1 MSVLRRIV
9 GKHLSGKKV
18 LLLFV
23 LTNLVY
29 AVMIF
34 ITIPKVMVFSGDLKI
49 LDMMPTG
56 YDLDYVNALFNAL
69 GEKGRETY
77 LYQQIP
83 VDMIYPFLFG
93 ISNSLILAFFLN
105 KMGKLDSV
113 FFYVTLLPLL
123 AGIADYMENFGIV
136 VMLTSFP
143 DVSAEVAGLP
153 LLAGIA
159 DYMENFGIVVM
170 LISFPDVSVEVAD
183 LTNVFSITKSVTTT
197 IFFIVL
203 IIILVSLGL
212 KTLGKFRNSGR
223 SK

>member
-1 MSVLRRIV
+1 MNNLRSIISR
-9 GKHLSGKKV
+9 HLSGKKV

-34 ITIPKVMVFSGDLKI
+34 ITIPKVMAFSGELKL

-56 YDLDYVNALFNAL
+56 YDLDYINALFSAL

-113 FFYVTLLPLL
+113 FFYFTLLPLI
-123 AGIADYMENFGIV
+123 AGMADYMENIGIV

-143 DVSAEVAGLP
+143 DVPAEVAGL
-153 LLAGIA
+153 
-159 DYMENFGIVVM
+159 
-170 LISFPDVSVEVAD
+170 
-183 LTNVFSITKSVTTT
+183 TNIFSITKSVTTT

-203 IIILVSLGL
+203 IIVLVSLGL
-212 KTLGKFRNSGR
+212 KTLGKFRKSGR

>member
-143 DVSAEVAGLP
+143 DVSAEVA
-153 LLAGIA
+153 
-159 DYMENFGIVVM
+159 
-170 LISFPDVSVEVAD
+170 D

>member
-136 VMLTSFP
+136 VML
-143 DVSAEVAGLP
+143 
-153 LLAGIA
+153 
-159 DYMENFGIVVM
+159 
-170 LISFPDVSVEVAD
+170 ISFPDVSVEVAD

>member
-1 MSVLRRIV
+1 MIQNNDLRKIV

-34 ITIPKVMVFSGDLKI
+34 ITIPKVMVFSGELKL
-49 LDMMPTG
+49 LDMMPLG
-56 YDLDYVNALFNAL
+56 YDLDYVNSLFNAL
-69 GEKGRETY
+69 GEEGRETY
-77 LYQQIP
+77 LHQQLP

-105 KMGKLDSV
+105 KIGKLDSV

-143 DVSAEVAGLP
+143 DVSPV
-153 LLAGIA
+153 IA
-159 DYMENFGIVVM
+159 
-170 LISFPDVSVEVAD
+170 S

-203 IIILVSLGL
+203 IMILVSLGF
-212 KTLGKFRNSGR
+212 KTVGRFRSSGR

>member
-1 MSVLRRIV
+1 MNNLRSIISR
-9 GKHLSGKKV
+9 HLSGKKV

-34 ITIPKVMVFSGDLKI
+34 ITIPKVMAFSGELKL

-56 YDLDYVNALFNAL
+56 YDLDYINALFSAL
-69 GEKGRETY
+69 GEKGHEIY

-93 ISNSLILAFFLN
+93 ISNSLIMAFFLN

-113 FFYVTLLPLL
+113 FFYFTLLPLI
-123 AGIADYMENFGIV
+123 AGMADYLENIGIV
-136 VMLTSFP
+136 LMLTSFP
-143 DVSAEVAGLP
+143 DVSPGVA
-153 LLAGIA
+153 
-159 DYMENFGIVVM
+159 
-170 LISFPDVSVEVAD
+170 S
-183 LTNVFSITKSVTTT
+183 LTNVFSITKSITTT

-203 IIILVSLGL
+203 IIVLVSLGL
-212 KTLGKFRNSGR
+212 KTLGKFRKSGR

>member
-1 MSVLRRIV
+1 MNNLRSILSS
-9 GKHLSGKKV
+9 HLSGKKV

-34 ITIPKVMVFSGDLKI
+34 ITIPKVMAFSGELKL

-56 YDLDYVNALFNAL
+56 YDLDYINALFSAL

-93 ISNSLILAFFLN
+93 ISNSLIMAFFLN

-113 FFYVTLLPLL
+113 FFYLTLLPLI
-123 AGIADYMENFGIV
+123 AGMADYLENIGIV
-136 VMLTSFP
+136 LMLTSFP
-143 DVSAEVAGLP
+143 DVSPGVA
-153 LLAGIA
+153 
-159 DYMENFGIVVM
+159 
-170 LISFPDVSVEVAD
+170 S
-183 LTNVFSITKSVTTT
+183 LTNVFSITKSITTT

-203 IIILVSLGL
+203 IIVLVSLGL
-212 KTLGKFRNSGR
+212 KTLGKFRKSGR

>member
-143 DVSAEVAGLP
+143 DVSAEVAG
-153 LLAGIA
+153 
-159 DYMENFGIVVM
+159 F
-170 LISFPDVSVEVAD
+170 
-183 LTNVFSITKSVTTT
+183 TNVFSITKSVTTT

-203 IIILVSLGL
+203 IIILVSLGF

>member
-1 MSVLRRIV
+1 
-9 GKHLSGKKV
+9 LSGKKV

-136 VMLTSFP
+136 VML
-143 DVSAEVAGLP
+143 
-153 LLAGIA
+153 
-159 DYMENFGIVVM
+159 
-170 LISFPDVSVEVAD
+170 ISFPDVSVEVAD

>member
-1 MSVLRRIV
+1 M
-9 GKHLSGKKV
+9 
-18 LLLFV
+18 LLFV

-34 ITIPKVMVFSGDLKI
+34 ITIPKVMDFSGELKL

-56 YDLDYVNALFNAL
+56 YDLDYINALFSAL

-113 FFYVTLLPLL
+113 FFYFSLLPLI
-123 AGIADYMENFGIV
+123 AGMADYLENIGIV
-136 VMLTSFP
+136 LMLTSFP
-143 DVSAEVAGLP
+143 DVSPGVA
-153 LLAGIA
+153 
-159 DYMENFGIVVM
+159 
-170 LISFPDVSVEVAD
+170 S
-183 LTNVFSITKSVTTT
+183 LTNVFSITKSITTT

-203 IIILVSLGL
+203 IILLVSLGL
-212 KTLGKFRNSGR
+212 KILGKFRKSGR

>member
-1 MSVLRRIV
+1 M
-9 GKHLSGKKV
+9 
-18 LLLFV
+18 
-23 LTNLVY
+23 
-29 AVMIF
+29 A
-34 ITIPKVMVFSGDLKI
+34 FSGELKL

-56 YDLDYVNALFNAL
+56 YDLDYNNALFSAL

-113 FFYVTLLPLL
+113 FFYFVLLPLI
-123 AGIADYMENFGIV
+123 AGMADYLENIGIV
-136 VMLTSFP
+136 LMLTSFP
-143 DVSAEVAGLP
+143 DVSSGVA
-153 LLAGIA
+153 
-159 DYMENFGIVVM
+159 
-170 LISFPDVSVEVAD
+170 S
-183 LTNVFSITKSVTTT
+183 LTNVFSITKSITTT

-203 IIILVSLGL
+203 IIVLVSLGL
-212 KTLGKFRNSGR
+212 KTLGKFRKSGR